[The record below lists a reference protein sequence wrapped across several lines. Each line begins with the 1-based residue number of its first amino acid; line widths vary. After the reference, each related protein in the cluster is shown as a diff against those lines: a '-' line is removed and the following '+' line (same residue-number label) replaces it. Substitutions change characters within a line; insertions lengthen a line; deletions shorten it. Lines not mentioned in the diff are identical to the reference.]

1 VDEQQYTAATALPL
15 LQPAL
20 VAASLDSGLANPL
33 NTDNAIRV
41 GELVR
46 RDGLAVLAFHGTDA
60 GQDGT
65 GLRLASLGKIRDAHG
80 QDLYT
85 VWRVLNSSGVARTV
99 TLYAPQVTGRTDT
112 SFRRVLALQPRTETI
127 VRSIVVAWPA
137 MHLMS
142 EGVRL
147 IDVRNACAI
156 VYDSPRTIADP
167 RPHSPTA
174 R

>member
-1 VDEQQYTAATALPL
+1 MDEQQYTAAAALPL
-15 LQPAL
+15 LQPTL
-20 VAASLDSGLANPL
+20 AAAALDSGQPNPL
-33 NTDNAIRV
+33 NTDHAIRV
-41 GELVR
+41 GELVC
-46 RDGLAVLAFHGTDA
+46 RDGLAVLAFHGSDA

-65 GLRLASLGKIRDAHG
+65 GLRLATLGKIRDAHG

-85 VWRVLNSSGVARTV
+85 VWCLLNSSGVARTV

-147 IDVRNACAI
+147 IDVRNASAI
-156 VYDSPRTIADP
+156 GFESARTTVDP
-167 RPHSPTA
+167 R